1 VRDDSRVTAE
11 PPQQHLDEAN
21 AEFWAELCG
30 THLARAVG
38 VEDAS
43 AESLARFDRAY
54 MDVYPYLG
62 RYLPWHSGERVLEI
76 GLGYGTVGQL
86 LAEHGLDYHGL
97 DISPGP
103 VGMMAHRLEMLG
115 VGDAA
120 SRVAQGS
127 ALAIPHPDESFDV
140 VVSIGCLHHTG
151 DLARSIGEVARV
163 LRKGGQ
169 AMVMVYNSH
178 SLRAALIRVGMLR
191 TGVWRDPVRRAEFVR
206 GLYDAD
212 VEGTAAP
219 ATEFTSA
226 AGVRRMF
233 ADFSQ
238 VRVRRENFDN
248 IGVGAFGRQLS
259 IRRAVFLNNIARIAG
274 TDLYVTATR

>member
-1 VRDDSRVTAE
+1 VTAE

-38 VEDAS
+38 VEDTS

-54 MDVYPYLG
+54 MDMYPYLV

-120 SRVAQGS
+120 SRVTQGS
-127 ALAIPHPDESFDV
+127 ALAIPHPDGSFDV

-151 DLARSIGEVARV
+151 DLARSIEEVARV

-233 ADFSQ
+233 ADFSEI
-238 VRVRRENFDN
+238 RVRRENFDN

-259 IRRAVFLNNIARIAG
+259 IRRAVFLDNIARIAG
-274 TDLYVTATR
+274 TDLYVTATK